1 MSEKEPNP
9 GLNSL
14 INQLK
19 DTTLVNK
26 YVQKQQSEDNVTP
39 ENIEEFVVKNSSELI
54 NQSLSVMRDVKD
66 YIAASSDPDSISALA
81 DLIKAS
87 SSAIESLNKIVIQN
101 KRSATTLV
109 SKKMDVDAKQTIED
123 TKTSNAFIGTRKEIF
138 DKLLK
143 DAKVVDVE
151 ETDVDSSNPD
161 QSNQPSQP

>member
-1 MSEKEPNP
+1 MGSDNNSD
-9 GLNSL
+9 LNSL
-14 INQLK
+14 ISQLK

-26 YVQKQQSEDNVTP
+26 YVQKEENASEIGP

-81 DLIKAS
+81 DLIRAS

-109 SKKMDVDAKQTIED
+109 AKKMDTESKQSIED
-123 TKTSNAFIGTRKEIF
+123 TRNMNAVIGTRAEIF
-138 DKLLK
+138 DKLLA
-143 DAKVVDVE
+143 DAKVIEAE
-151 ETDVDSSNPD
+151 ELPSTDDNSKTD
-161 QSNQPSQP
+161 